1 MWSANLCTPSILFNL
16 SLCAEGPTSQTNQ
29 SMPAPRIAPK
39 RSAEPL
45 YARIA
50 ANVGSLIEEGVLRT
64 GDRIPSVRRASRQHK
79 VSMTTAIQ
87 AYLALENRGL
97 IEARPR
103 SGFFV
108 RHRPH
113 AARDEPQTSQPA
125 RGVSP
130 NESSALI
137 TKLFDAT
144 MRQDV
149 VQFGAGLPNVSLL
162 PVQKLNRMLAAA
174 ARRAG
179 PASFRYDMPPG
190 CLALRR
196 ALARRAL
203 DWGVKITPDEIVT
216 TSGCIEAVM
225 LCLRAVTQPG
235 DTVAVESPTYF
246 GLIQLME
253 QLGLKALEIPTHPR
267 SGMNLDALE
276 RALRSRRV
284 AACLV
289 IPTFHNPLG
298 SLMPLDAKERLVA
311 MLARREIPLIED
323 DLYGDL
329 HFARERPHA
338 AKSFD
343 NKGLVMLCGSFSK
356 SLAPGYRVGWMMPG
370 RFLEKAKALKFTS
383 TGATGTLPQLALA
396 DYMAN
401 GGYDHHLRSLR
412 HALQRQMEQISHAV
426 AETFPREIKM
436 TRPSGGLVLWVELPA
451 RIDAL
456 RLHAKALA
464 EKISIAPGPM
474 FSPRQDFRN
483 FVRLSCGEPWSPKI
497 ERAIGLLAYLVKQ
510 MR

>member
-1 MWSANLCTPSILFNL
+1 MSRAFST
-16 SLCAEGPTSQTNQ
+16 T
-29 SMPAPRIAPK
+29 
-39 RSAEPL
+39 EPL
-45 YARIA
+45 YAQVA
-50 ANVGSLIEEGVLRT
+50 AKVGGLIEQGVLRT

-79 VSMTTAIQ
+79 VSLTTAVQ

-97 IEARPR
+97 IEARPK

-113 AARDEPQTSQPA
+113 QHLEEPQTSRPL
-125 RGVSP
+125 RGAPP
-130 NESSALI
+130 NESTALV
-137 TKLFDAT
+137 TSLFEAT
-144 MRQDV
+144 IRPDM
-149 VQFGAGLPNVSLL
+149 VQLGAGLPSLTLL
-162 PVQKLNRMLAAA
+162 PVQKLNRMLSAV

-179 PASFRYDMPPG
+179 NSSFQYDMPPG

-203 DWGVKITPDEIVT
+203 DWGVKIAPDEIVT
-216 TSGCIEAVM
+216 TSGCMEALM
-225 LCLRAVTQPG
+225 LCLRAVTRAG
-235 DTVAVESPTYF
+235 DTIAIESPTYF
-246 GLIQLME
+246 GLILLME

-267 SGMNLDALE
+267 TGLNLDALE

-289 IPTFHNPLG
+289 VPNFNNPLG
-298 SLMPLDAKERLVA
+298 SLMPPSEKERLVT

-329 HFARERPHA
+329 HFGPERPHA
-338 AKSFD
+338 AKSHD
-343 NKGLVMLCGSFSK
+343 RKGLVMLCGSFTK

-370 RFLEKAKALKFTS
+370 RFLEKTKSLKFTS
-383 TGATGTLPQLALA
+383 TGATTTLPQLALA

-401 GGYDHHLRSLR
+401 GGFDHHLRGLR
-412 HALQRQMEQISHAV
+412 HALKRQMEQISRAV
-426 AETFPREIKM
+426 AEEFPSEIKM
-436 TRPSGGLVLWVELPA
+436 TRPAGGLVLWVELPA
-451 RIDAL
+451 RVDAV

-474 FSPRQDFRN
+474 FSPRNQFRN

-497 ERAIGLLAYLVKQ
+497 ERAIGVLAFLVRQ